1 MELINNFSEIFLSVW
16 NKGILGVDIFQ
27 ILIGIGIFLLF
38 LVFRGLISKLV
49 IKKLEIIS
57 KRTTN
62 KLDDT
67 FVQSLVG
74 PARFLP
80 IVLGFFIA
88 SYYMTFSMEGREVV
102 DTINRTLITILIF
115 WVIHQIIEPVSYI
128 LSGLDKLLTR
138 ELIGWIIKSLKILIF
153 ILGLAA
159 VLELWGIKIGPI
171 IAGLGL
177 FGVAVALGA
186 QDLFKNLISG
196 ILVLVE
202 KRFKIGDWIAVEGI
216 IEGVVEK
223 IGFRSTTIRKFD
235 KSLAIIPNFQFAENA
250 VVNVSETSN
259 WLISWIITLQYDT
272 TVDQLKKIRDEIENH
287 INLSED
293 YNTSIGVAVR
303 VDKFSDSSIDMYVR
317 CFTKT
322 GSWNNWLDVKER
334 LAIAIKEI
342 SQEYY
347 YNVFGITLTF
357 CIINVLILKIISLI
371 GLLKINFNIIFSLTN
386 PFYFLKIYSPL
397 NNEFS
402 FELIYEMIFLF
413 FNQFNFNIIYSFL
426 LLTTFLL
433 ALKNIFF
440 KSQNENYKNYLYI
453 VLFSL
458 IVFFLISMN
467 NFRYN
472 VSYNIYILP
481 FLFLSIGILLNTFKK
496 KFYSIMLI
504 SLLIINFTLNIENY
518 KKYIYKPSNLDFVC
532 TNKSTRDFYYHWA
545 RNFDE
550 DFFKKICLNS
560 NLLFK

>member
-16 NKGILGVDIFQ
+16 NTGIFGVDIFQ

-38 LVFRGLISKLV
+38 LIFRGLITKLV

-67 FVQSLVG
+67 FVKSLEG

-88 SYYMTFSMEGREVV
+88 SYYMTFSIEGREVV
-102 DTINRTLITILIF
+102 NTINRTLITILIF
-115 WVIHQIIEPVSYI
+115 WIIHQIIEPISYI

-272 TVDQLKKIRDEIENH
+272 TVDQLKKIRDEIESH
-287 INLSED
+287 INSSED

-342 SQEYY
+342 VEKNGASFAFPSQ
-347 YNVFGITLTF
+347 
-357 CIINVLILKIISLI
+357 S
-371 GLLKINFNIIFSLTN
+371 
-386 PFYFLKIYSPL
+386 IYV
-397 NNEFS
+397 E
-402 FELIYEMIFLF
+402 
-413 FNQFNFNIIYSFL
+413 
-426 LLTTFLL
+426 
-433 ALKNIFF
+433 
-440 KSQNENYKNYLYI
+440 
-453 VLFSL
+453 
-458 IVFFLISMN
+458 
-467 NFRYN
+467 
-472 VSYNIYILP
+472 
-481 FLFLSIGILLNTFKK
+481 KK
-496 KFYSIMLI
+496 
-504 SLLIINFTLNIENY
+504 
-518 KKYIYKPSNLDFVC
+518 
-532 TNKSTRDFYYHWA
+532 
-545 RNFDE
+545 
-550 DFFKKICLNS
+550 
-560 NLLFK
+560 

>member
-1 MELINNFSEIFLSVW
+1 MEIINNFSEIFLSVW

-27 ILIGIGIFLLF
+27 ILIGIGIFLIF
-38 LVFRGLISKLV
+38 LIFRGIISKLI

-67 FVQSLVG
+67 FVKALEG

-88 SYYMTFSMEGREVV
+88 SYYMTFSNEGREIA

-115 WVIHQIIEPVSYI
+115 WVIHQIIEPISYI

-202 KRFKIGDWIAVEGI
+202 KRFKMGDWILVEGT
-216 IEGVVEK
+216 IEGIVEK

-272 TVDQLKKIRDEIENH
+272 TVEQLKLIRDEIENH
-287 INLSED
+287 ITSSED

-317 CFTKT
+317 CFTKLD
-322 GSWNNWLDVKER
+322 SWNNWLNVKEK

-342 SQEYY
+342 VEKNGAAFAFPSQ
-347 YNVFGITLTF
+347 
-357 CIINVLILKIISLI
+357 S
-371 GLLKINFNIIFSLTN
+371 
-386 PFYFLKIYSPL
+386 IYV
-397 NNEFS
+397 E
-402 FELIYEMIFLF
+402 
-413 FNQFNFNIIYSFL
+413 
-426 LLTTFLL
+426 
-433 ALKNIFF
+433 
-440 KSQNENYKNYLYI
+440 
-453 VLFSL
+453 
-458 IVFFLISMN
+458 
-467 NFRYN
+467 
-472 VSYNIYILP
+472 
-481 FLFLSIGILLNTFKK
+481 KK
-496 KFYSIMLI
+496 
-504 SLLIINFTLNIENY
+504 
-518 KKYIYKPSNLDFVC
+518 
-532 TNKSTRDFYYHWA
+532 
-545 RNFDE
+545 
-550 DFFKKICLNS
+550 
-560 NLLFK
+560 